1 MPNNAIKDF
10 TPNDAL
16 IEKNHRT
23 MYDVNY
29 EKSLKNNTVSDID
42 INAQVRI

>member
-1 MPNNAIKDF
+1 MPTNAVKDF
-10 TPNDAL
+10 TPNVVL
-16 IEKNHRT
+16 IEKKPRS

-29 EKSLKNNTVSDID
+29 EKSLKNDTVSDID